1 MSSPFSAAT
10 DEATAAKP
18 GTTKEMTTINFMA
31 YCRRMLDLLVR
42 GASIIDGTGRPAF
55 EGDVGVLQGK
65 VVEVGQARSAARQVV
80 DCGGLALMPG
90 IVDVH
95 THYDAQ
101 ITWDP
106 TLSPSVSLGV
116 TTAIMGNC
124 GFGIAPCPAELR
136 ETMMKNLSVVEGMD
150 LAALLEGTR
159 WNFETFGEYL
169 DVLERVRPHA
179 NVGVLAGH
187 STIRTAVM
195 GEAASTRAQPTND
208 ELAAMRAMVREALR
222 AGAAG
227 FASSFSPNHSGW
239 GGKPMPS
246 TIASDAELKALTGV
260 LGEERKGIFVMATGP
275 RGTPEFMESIAAETR
290 RPAFMVTVLT
300 MFNRADPGRAL
311 QYYERCAQAMAR
323 GHEVCIHT
331 SCQPLS
337 FDFTLREP
345 YILYSHDAFDA
356 VRAAPPEARAGIYR
370 DPAFRERFRQNLRNP
385 KSGILFYGDW
395 SQVELDGVP
404 VTRLSP
410 DPLQFVF
417 DLPLDA
423 PLVAKLYQNDD
434 AGVAPLL
441 KHPAGVVALS
451 DAGAHLIYFCD
462 AGFGLHFLAH
472 WVRETGTFTLEEGV
486 RRLTSD
492 PARKYRIPGRGTI
505 ALGQWADLVLFD
517 PATVG
522 ISPLEKHNDLPG
534 GGVRMMR
541 RPSGVHG
548 VWVNGLQVFDGQQ
561 YVARQCGPGHVLR
574 TFDA

>member
-1 MSSPFSAAT
+1 V
-10 DEATAAKP
+10 
-18 GTTKEMTTINFMA
+18 
-31 YCRRMLDLLVR
+31 LDLVFR
-42 GASIIDGTGRPAF
+42 GARLVDGTGAPPRVA
-55 EGDVGVLQGK
+55 DVGVRDGK
-65 VVEVGQARSAARQVV
+65 IVFPDRGDSARQTV
-80 DCGGLALMPG
+80 DAGGLALMPG
-90 IVDVH
+90 IIDVH

-116 TTAIMGNC
+116 TTAILGNC
-124 GFGIAPCPAELR
+124 GFGIAPCPAALR
-136 ETMMKNLSVVEGMD
+136 ETMVKNLSVVEGMD
-150 LAALLEGTR
+150 LNALLQGTR
-159 WNFETFGEYL
+159 WEFETFGEYL
-169 DVLERVRPHA
+169 DALERRRPYA

-195 GEAASTRAQPTND
+195 GEEASLRAQPTAS
-208 ELAAMRAMVREALR
+208 ELAAMQAMVRDALD

-246 TIASDAELKALTGV
+246 TIASDEELRVLATP
-260 LGEERKGIFVMATGP
+260 LGEKKRGIFVMATGP
-275 RGTPEFMESIAAETR
+275 RATPQFMESIAAATG

-300 MFNRADPGRAL
+300 MYNRAHPERAL
-311 QYYERCAQAMAR
+311 QYYERCAEALAR
-323 GHEVCIHT
+323 GHEVYIHT

-356 VRAAPPEARAGIYR
+356 VKAAAPEERARIYK
-370 DPAFRERFRQNLRNP
+370 DPAFRRRFHENLQNP

-404 VTRLSP
+404 VTRLS
-410 DPLQFVF
+410 DRPLDFVF
-417 DLPLDA
+417 DLPLDTQ
-423 PLVAKLYQNDD
+423 LVAKLFQNDD
-434 AGVAPLL
+434 ASVAPLL
-441 KHPAGVVALS
+441 RHPAGVVALS

-492 PARKYRIPGRGTI
+492 PARRYRIPQRGTL
-505 ALGQWADLVLFD
+505 AEGQWADLVLFD
-517 PATVG
+517 PEHVG
-522 ISPLEKHNDLPG
+522 VSPLQRKRDLPG
-534 GGVRMMR
+534 GGSRMLR
-541 RPSGVHG
+541 APTGLHG
-548 VWVNGLQVFDGQQ
+548 VWVNGLQVFDGVQ
-561 YVARQCGPGHVLR
+561 YSPQSEQGPGRVLR
-574 TFDA
+574 RFDS

>member
-1 MSSPFSAAT
+1 MV
-10 DEATAAKP
+10 
-18 GTTKEMTTINFMA
+18 
-31 YCRRMLDLLVR
+31 DLLIR
-42 GASIIDGTGRPAF
+42 GATVLDGCGAPARI
-55 EGDVGVLQGK
+55 GDVAVKNAKIVALGSVREK
-65 VVEVGQARSAARQVV
+65 ATKTV
-80 DCGGLALMPG
+80 DAGGLSLMPG

-116 TTAIMGNC
+116 TTAILGNC
-124 GFGIAPCPAELR
+124 GFGIAPCPAPMR
-136 ETMMKNLSVVEGMD
+136 ETMVKNLSVVEGMD
-150 LAALLEGTR
+150 LNALLKGTR
-159 WNFETFGEYL
+159 WEFETFAEYL
-169 DVLERVRPHA
+169 DALERVRPYA

-195 GEAASTRAQPTND
+195 GEDASTRSEPTPE
-208 ELAAMRAMVREALR
+208 ELEKMKAMVRDAMH

-246 TIASDAELKALTGV
+246 TIASDEELKALVGV
-260 LGEERKGIFVMATGP
+260 LREKQKGIFVMATGP
-275 RGTPEFMESIAAETR
+275 RGTPEFMESIAAQTG

-300 MFNRADPGRAL
+300 MYNRAHPERAL
-311 QYYERCAQAMAR
+311 QYYERCAAALER
-323 GHEVCIHT
+323 GHEVYIHT

-345 YILYSHDAFDA
+345 YILYSHDAFDR
-356 VRAAPPEARAGIYR
+356 VKAAPAEERAPIYK
-370 DPAFRERFRQNLRNP
+370 DPAFRNRLRENFKHP

-395 SQVELDGVP
+395 SQVELHGVQ
-404 VTRLSP
+404 VTQLAERRNEE
-410 DPLQFVF
+410 PLDFVF
-417 DLPLDA
+417 DLPLDTQ
-423 PLVAKLYQNDD
+423 LVAKLYQNDD

-472 WVRETGTFTLEEGV
+472 WVRETGSFTLEEGV

-492 PARKYRIPGRGTI
+492 PARRYRIPDRGTI
-505 ALGQWADLVLFD
+505 EVGKWADLLLFD
-517 PATVG
+517 PRRVG
-522 ISPLEKHNDLPG
+522 LSNLQRVKDLPG
-534 GGVRMMR
+534 GGTRMMR
-541 RPSGVHG
+541 TPIGVHG
-548 VWVNGLQVFDGQQ
+548 VWVNGLQVFDGVKYSSQPDGSG
-561 YVARQCGPGHVLR
+561 RVLR
-574 TFDA
+574 IFDS